1 MKDLPIGISSLKTII
16 ESGMVYVDKTMFAEE
31 LVKKSLGAI
40 SCPAP
45 AALARASF
53 STP

>member
-31 LVKKSLGAI
+31 LAMAPPLFITKVGALMFTGVTSI
-40 SCPAP
+40 V
-45 AALARASF
+45 
-53 STP
+53 